1 MNLKGTYVFLS
12 NGEKL
17 FEGENIITTN
27 GSLMINQYLA
37 NSSVDWAGTL
47 AIGALGTTSASTD
60 IKLGYEIYRTPI
72 TLKSYVT
79 SGSVNQIAIKAT
91 IDSKVVAKIY
101 EVGILPLTH
110 IVGAYKDNTILT
122 TFSEQDPFGYWQTGP
137 SESSLVNATYNT
149 ASSRVDP
156 YNISASSTSVTS
168 KTNFYQNLSN
178 FNTNDFLQLLYAV
191 TASGTS
197 PSLTVV
203 LSDSASN
210 TWTSQT
216 VVLSTSSVGYYSAS
230 LAMPDSP
237 TSGFNYNLNKIKLT
251 LVGGTGS
258 IQYDALK
265 FMSGATL
272 PPELKLVSRK
282 SSTTPIITKT
292 AGQPV
297 DIEYYLTVT

>member
-1 MNLKGTYVFLS
+1 MSIKGKYVFSS
-12 NGEKL
+12 NGEII
-17 FEGENIITTN
+17 FEGENIITAN
-27 GSLMINQYLA
+27 GLLMINKYLA

-60 IKLGYEIYRTPI
+60 TRLGYEVYRTPV
-72 TLKSYVT
+72 TLKSYT
-79 SGSVNQIAIKAT
+79 TTGSVNQIAMKAT
-91 IDSKVVAKIY
+91 LDPSVVAKIY
-101 EVGILPLTH
+101 EVGILPLSH
-110 IVGAYKDNTILT
+110 VVGSYKDNTLLT
-122 TFSEQDPFGYWQTGP
+122 NFSEQDPMGLWQTGA
-137 SESSLVNATYNT
+137 SEATMASATYSS
-149 ASSRVDP
+149 ASSRVGK
-156 YNISASSTSVTS
+156 YNVSASNTGVTV
-168 KTNFYQNLSN
+168 KYNFYQNLST
-178 FNTNDFLQLLYAV
+178 FNTSDFLQLLYAV

-197 PSLTVV
+197 PSLTIT

-216 VVLSTSSVGYYSAS
+216 VVLPTTASGYYTAS
-230 LAMPDSP
+230 LTMPNAP
-237 TSGFNYNLNKIKLT
+237 TSGFTYNLNKIKLS

-282 SSTTPIITKT
+282 SSSSAIMTKT

>member
-1 MNLKGTYVFLS
+1 MNLKGKYIFSS
-12 NGEKL
+12 NGKIL
-17 FEGENIITTN
+17 FESENIITQN
-27 GSLMINQYLA
+27 GALMINRYLA
-37 NSSVDWAGTL
+37 NSSTDWAGTL
-47 AIGALGTTSASTD
+47 AIGSLGTTSASTD

-79 SGSVNQIAIKAT
+79 SGSVNQIAMKAT
-91 IDSKVVAKIY
+91 LDSQIVAKIY
-101 EVGILPLTH
+101 EVGILPLSH
-110 IVGAYKDNTILT
+110 IVGAYKDNTVLT
-122 TFSEQDPFGYWQTGP
+122 AFSEQNLFGSWQTGA
-137 SESSLVNATYNT
+137 SESSLSNATYNS
-149 ASSRVDP
+149 ASSRVDK
-156 YNISASSTSVTS
+156 YNVSASNTSVTVRY
-168 KTNFYQNLSN
+168 NWYQNLSN

-197 PSLTVV
+197 PSLTIV

-216 VVLSTSSVGYYSAS
+216 VVLPTSSVGYYSAS
-230 LAMPDSP
+230 LTMPNSP
-237 TSGFNYNLNKIKLT
+237 TSGLSYNLNKIKLT
-251 LVGGTGS
+251 LVGGTGT
-258 IQYDALK
+258 IEYDALK

-272 PPELKLVSRK
+272 PPELQLVSRK

>member
-1 MNLKGTYVFLS
+1 MNLKGRYVFSS
-12 NGEKL
+12 NGKVL

-27 GSLMINQYLA
+27 GSLMINRYLA
-37 NSSVDWAGTL
+37 NSSVEWAGTL

-60 IKLGYEIYRTPI
+60 TKLGYEIYRTPI
-72 TLKSYVT
+72 TLKSYIS
-79 SGSVNQIAIKAT
+79 SGSVNQIAMKAT
-91 IDSKVVAKIY
+91 LDTNIVAAIY
-101 EVGILPLTH
+101 EVGVIPLSN
-110 IVGAYKDNTILT
+110 IVGAYKDNLILT
-122 TFSEQDPFGYWQTGP
+122 SFSEQDPFGYWLNGP
-137 SESSLVNATYNT
+137 SESTASTATYSS
-149 ASSRVDP
+149 ASSRVEK
-156 YNISASSTSVTS
+156 YNISASSTSVTV

-178 FNTNDFLQLLYAV
+178 FNTKDFLQLLYAV

-216 VVLSTSSVGYYSAS
+216 IVLPTSSVGYYSAS
-230 LAMPDSP
+230 LTMPNSP
-237 TSGFNYNLNKIKLT
+237 TSGFTYDLNKIKLT
-251 LVGGTGS
+251 LAGGTGS

>member
-1 MNLKGTYVFLS
+1 MNLKGKYIFSS
-12 NGEKL
+12 NGKIL
-17 FEGENIITTN
+17 FEGENIITQN
-27 GSLMINQYLA
+27 GALMINRYLA
-37 NSSVDWAGTL
+37 NSSTDWAGTL
-47 AIGALGTTSASTD
+47 AIGSLGTTSASTD

-79 SGSVNQIAIKAT
+79 SGSVNQIAMKAT
-91 IDSKVVAKIY
+91 LDSQIVAKIY
-101 EVGILPLTH
+101 EVGILPLSH
-110 IVGAYKDNTILT
+110 IVGSYKDNTVLT
-122 TFSEQDPFGYWQTGP
+122 AFSEQNLFGSWQTGA
-137 SESSLVNATYNT
+137 SESSLSNATYNS
-149 ASSRVDP
+149 ASSRVDK
-156 YNISASSTSVTS
+156 YNVSASNTSVTVRY
-168 KTNFYQNLSN
+168 NWYQNLSN

-197 PSLTVV
+197 PSLTIV

-216 VVLSTSSVGYYSAS
+216 VVLPTSSVGYYSAS
-230 LAMPDSP
+230 LTMPNSP
-237 TSGFNYNLNKIKLT
+237 TSGFSYNLNKIKLT
-251 LVGGTGS
+251 LVGGTGT
-258 IQYDALK
+258 IEYDALK

-272 PPELKLVSRK
+272 PPELQLVSRK

>member
-1 MNLKGTYVFLS
+1 MNLKGKYIFSS
-12 NGEKL
+12 NGKTL
-17 FEGENIITTN
+17 FEGENIITKN
-27 GSLMINQYLA
+27 GALMINRYLA
-37 NSSVDWAGTL
+37 NSSTDWAGTL

-79 SGSVNQIAIKAT
+79 SGSVNQIAMKAT
-91 IDSKVVAKIY
+91 LDSQIVAKIY
-101 EVGILPLTH
+101 EVGVLPLSH

-122 TFSEQDPFGYWQTGP
+122 TFSEQSSFGNWQTGA
-137 SESSLVNATYNT
+137 SESSLSNATYNS
-149 ASSRVDP
+149 ASSRVDK
-156 YNISASSTSVTS
+156 YNVSASNTSVTV
-168 KTNFYQNLSN
+168 KYNWYQNLSN

-216 VVLSTSSVGYYSAS
+216 IVLPTSSVGYYSAS
-230 LAMPDSP
+230 LAMPNSP
-237 TSGFNYNLNKIKLT
+237 TSGFSYNLNKIKLT
-251 LVGGTGS
+251 LVGGTGT
-258 IQYDALK
+258 IEYDALK

-272 PPELKLVSRK
+272 PPELQLVSRK